1 MHKAGAFYIVCAGLV
16 GIALLPPCPA
26 GAAWS
31 TDPAINLA
39 VCTSAGDQGN
49 PAIISD
55 GVGGTIVVWEDS
67 RNGNVDLYAQRL
79 DAAGRSCWPAEGVV
93 VCTATAS
100 QRSPRLIAD
109 GSGGAFI
116 VWRDERYS
124 SILASTFAQH
134 IGVSGTVLWDANGIR
149 VNTASNSQSTPCIV
163 SDGAG
168 GVIVVWA
175 NIGTITLPDPP
186 FYAYVYSYY
195 AQRLDSSGSPQW
207 TSGGV
212 QVVSFS
218 GSDLVA
224 IADGAGGVIF
234 AWSGNP
240 SGSTTDPF
248 NIYAQRVSSAGAM
261 LWGTSGRAV
270 CTASGQQTR
279 PVLVSDGSGGTII
292 AWGDGR
298 TPSRLSDIYVQRVDA
313 SGATRWTGNGV
324 AIATSTSTETSPK
337 IVSDMNGGA
346 IIAWSRLNDTN
357 AVSAY
362 LQRVNSSGAVQWQS
376 GGVFAATAGSFS
388 LLADD
393 VGGVYVTWDQAFN
406 SAGDLYAQRLTSA
419 GARRWAASLKVSGAA
434 GVQATPATALDGLG
448 NMVVA
453 WKDSRSGSG
462 NDIYAQRVEQSGQ
475 IGPRCGYQNEI
486 ASFTPGPG
494 TAQRDARQST
504 GGPDGYGTPLGYG
517 GQITLR
523 FPAPITNGAGSDFT
537 VYEIGASSP
546 PAINENYRVEAS
558 ADGITFVT
566 LGESPG
572 DATSF
577 DLATGG
583 LAQARYVRVTDLP
596 PLEQSGLIDP
606 KNVGADIDAVVSLS
620 CSINEMSCSDGVDN
634 DGDGSTDCGDSDCQ
648 RDDDGDGYW
657 PPPCGNDRND
667 HDASVHPGAVEIC
680 DNGVDDNC
688 DGVTDCADAACAWS
702 AFARPYECGD
712 PCSARSDFCA
722 DFEWIGGAS
731 PDPDRNF
738 DVVIGGDT
746 GMGTAYLTA
755 DLRADALQILVDFAR
770 VPASSIYGSRIS
782 FWLYKRP
789 ASVPRTNEEIGSPD
803 FAEFQSLLER
813 LERYNLEYATFRAV
827 PPPGAQFPYGKT
839 IGGRWSLF
847 GPAPASEQSVTALH
861 EMGHGFAL
869 RDEYRR
875 AECASAQPFVSG
887 NIVPNVLRDQ
897 SDCQAAAAYYA
908 SCDVSGDCVR
918 VCDVGRAW
926 RVDVD
931 NLMQA
936 ASDCAPCSPL
946 MGYGPLGDLH
956 IRQLVEGIVTTCFT
970 PQRSSQL
977 REIAVAATIPAR
989 EARIRLHLESG
1000 VAVSAELAIVP
1011 DSGRSVIPGGDPV
1024 YLQMQDQTG
1033 RTLSSLAIWDPAMA
1047 EVGGSVAD
1055 AGTAVRDYRLPHVDS
1070 AATWRILNAD
1080 EVVAFRA
1087 GVGAA
1092 MFDYCRSVNWTDP
1105 QCWLADADGDSI
1117 PDVYDNCPSVA
1128 NRDQLDLNH
1137 DGIGDACGTSGV
1149 HPAVPTAVSLSTP
1162 FPNPTR
1168 GRASIRLDL
1177 PSETVVRATLYEVSG
1192 RMVRRIADRRMPAGS
1207 HTLSW
1212 GVQDQEGRDMR
1223 PGIYFLRVWLG
1234 QAAYSRTVII
1244 VR

>member
-1 MHKAGAFYIVCAGLV
+1 MHKARAFFIVCAGLV
-16 GIALLPPCPA
+16 GITLLPPCPA
-26 GAAWS
+26 DAAWS
-31 TDPAINLA
+31 TDPAINLP

-55 GVGGTIVVWEDS
+55 GVGGTIIVWEDS

-79 DAAGRSCWPAEGVV
+79 DATGRSCWQGGGVA
-93 VCTATAS
+93 VCTASGS
-100 QRSPRLIAD
+100 QVSPSLIAD

-116 VWRDERYS
+116 VWREGS
-124 SILASTFAQH
+124 SSAGVSYAQH
-134 IGVSGTVLWDANGIR
+134 VGVNGTVLWNARGIR
-149 VNTASNSQSTPCIV
+149 VNAATSYSDTPGIV

-168 GVIVVWA
+168 GMIVFWD
-175 NIGTITLPDPP
+175 NTRRITLTVPP
-186 FYAYVYSYY
+186 YIAYVYSYY
-195 AQRLDSSGSPQW
+195 AQRLNSSGLPQW

-212 QVVSFS
+212 EVASFS
-218 GSDLVA
+218 GLDEVA
-224 IADGAGGVIF
+224 IADGAGGLIF
-234 AWSGNP
+234 AWEGDASG
-240 SGSTTDPF
+240 GMEF

-261 LWGTSGRAV
+261 LWGTSGTAV
-270 CTASGQQTR
+270 CTQGGNQTR
-279 PVLVSDGSGGTII
+279 PALVSDGSGGAII
-292 AWGDGR
+292 AWGDCR
-298 TPSRLSDIYVQRVDA
+298 TPSTITDIYAQRVDA

-324 AIATSTSTETSPK
+324 AIATSPGEEAIPK
-337 IVSDMNGGA
+337 IVSDKNGGA
-346 IIAWSRLNDTN
+346 IIAWSSLFGSSG
-357 AVSAY
+357 VLAY
-362 LQRVNSSGAVQWQS
+362 MQRVNSSGAAQWQS
-376 GGVFAATAGSFS
+376 GGVYVASAGSFS
-388 LLADD
+388 LLADG
-393 VGGVYVTWDQAFN
+393 VGGAYVTFDQAFL

-419 GARRWAASLKVSGAA
+419 GTTRWATSLPLSYAPGLQVGPVSAA
-434 GVQATPATALDGLG
+434 EGSSG
-448 NMVVA
+448 MVVA
-453 WKDSRSGSG
+453 WKDNRSGSG
-462 NDIYAQRVEQSGQ
+462 YDIYAQRVDASGQ

-486 ASFTPGPG
+486 VSFRPGPG

-517 GQITLR
+517 GQITIR

-537 VYEIGASSP
+537 VYEIGTSSP

-583 LAQARYVRVTDLP
+583 LAQARYIRVTDLP
-596 PLEQSGLIDP
+596 PLEQSGLIDA

-620 CSINEMSCSDGVDN
+620 CSTNEMSCSDGADN
-634 DGDGSTDCGDSDCQ
+634 DGDGIADCGDSDCQ
-648 RDDDGDGYW
+648 SDDDGDGYRA
-657 PPPCGNDRND
+657 PPCGNDLND
-667 HDASVHPGAVEIC
+667 QDASVHPGAVEIC

-688 DGVTDCADAACAWS
+688 DGVTDCADASCAWS
-702 AFARPYECGD
+702 AFARPYACDD
-712 PCSARSDFCA
+712 PCNARSDFCA
-722 DFEWIGGAS
+722 DFEWVGGAS

-746 GMGTAYLTA
+746 GRLGTTYLSA
-755 DLRADALQILVDFAR
+755 DLRADALQILADFAR

-789 ASVPRTNEEIGSPD
+789 AFVPRTNEEIGSPD
-803 FAEFQSLLER
+803 FAAFPSLLER
-813 LERYNLEYATFRAV
+813 LERYNLEYATFRTV
-827 PPPGAQFPYGKT
+827 PPPGAPFPYGAT
-839 IGGRWSLF
+839 VGGRWSFF

-869 RDEYRR
+869 RDEYQR
-875 AECASAQPFVSG
+875 AACATAQPFVSG

-946 MGYGPLGDLH
+946 LGYGPLGDLH
-956 IRQLVEGIVTTCFT
+956 IRQLVEGVVTACFT
-970 PQRSSQL
+970 PQRSPQP
-977 REIAVAATIPAR
+977 RELAAAATTPVR

-1000 VAVSAELAIVP
+1000 VVVSAELAIVP
-1011 DSGRSVIPGGDPV
+1011 DSSRSVVPGGDPV
-1024 YLQMQDQTG
+1024 YLQMRDQTG

-1047 EVGGSVAD
+1047 EVGGSAAD
-1055 AGTAVRDYRLPHVDS
+1055 AGSAVRDYRLVHPDS
-1070 AATWRILNAD
+1070 AASWRIFNAD
-1080 EVVAFRA
+1080 EVVTFRA

-1137 DGIGDACGTSGV
+1137 DGIGDLCGASGV
-1149 HPAVPTAVSLSTP
+1149 LPVVPTAVSLSTP

-1168 GRASIRLDL
+1168 GGASIRLDL
-1177 PSETVVRATLYEVSG
+1177 PSETVVRAILYEVSG
-1192 RMVRRIADRRMPAGS
+1192 RVVRRIADRRMPAGS

-1212 GVQDQEGRDMR
+1212 GVQDQEGRDVR
-1223 PGIYFLRVWLG
+1223 PGLYFLRVWLG
-1234 QAAYSRTVII
+1234 AVAYSRTVIVI
-1244 VR
+1244 R